1 MTISQVERRT
11 YMAANTILQL
21 TFKRS
26 DLKTTTMS
34 IATPKVGLTVDA
46 VNTAMAAIIA
56 KNIFAPDNMALV
68 SKVKAELVVTDTTAF
83 SMS

>member
-1 MTISQVERRT
+1 
-11 YMAANTILQL
+11 MAANTILQL

-34 IATPKVGLTVDA
+34 IATPKAGLTVDA

>member
-1 MTISQVERRT
+1 
-11 YMAANTILQL
+11 MAANTILQL

-34 IATPKVGLTVDA
+34 ITNPKPGLTVDV

-56 KNIFAPDNMALV
+56 KNIFAPGNMALV
-68 SKVKAELVVTDTTAF
+68 AKVKAELVVTDTTAF
-83 SMS
+83 TMN

>member
-1 MTISQVERRT
+1 
-11 YMAANTILQL
+11 MAANTILQL

-34 IATPKVGLTVDA
+34 ITTPKAGLTVDA

-56 KNIFAPDNMALV
+56 KNIFAPDGMALV

-83 SMS
+83 SMN

>member
-1 MTISQVERRT
+1 
-11 YMAANTILQL
+11 MAANTILQL